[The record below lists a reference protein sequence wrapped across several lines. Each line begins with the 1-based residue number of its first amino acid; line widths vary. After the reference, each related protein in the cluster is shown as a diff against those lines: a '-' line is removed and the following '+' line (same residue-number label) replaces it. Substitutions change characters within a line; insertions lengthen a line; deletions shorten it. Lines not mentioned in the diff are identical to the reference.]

1 MLAQTPDVGT
11 FFSRT
16 GHRISGVFLEKYTST
31 QNGQQIYGDPIT
43 DAFED
48 EQSGLT
54 VQYFEKARFELH
66 SDAAIDLQV
75 QLTPLGE
82 FLYEAGEIISVPANF
97 PSCRIY
103 YETNQSVCY
112 AFLDFFDANG
122 GVTQFGYP
130 ISGFEIHDGWISQ
143 YFQRA
148 RFEWHPERQMG
159 ERVMISDL
167 GMDYF
172 HFRGEDPILLQPSL
186 EDNLPPQ
193 GVSELQVHA
202 FVSKPFYPILGSQQ
216 ELFVIV
222 YDQNYNP
229 LENVLISYVMTLPS
243 GNIIDEVM
251 RPTDHLGL
259 SARQLNMSGETIGTA
274 KIIVT
279 VTFGTLQEQSRTSF
293 QIW

>member
-1 MLAQTPDVGT
+1 MKTLIRRIAIFIALIVLGDLAGETVLAQTPDVGT

-159 ERVMISDL
+159 ERVMIW
-167 GMDYF
+167 
-172 HFRGEDPILLQPSL
+172 EWI
-186 EDNLPPQ
+186 
-193 GVSELQVHA
+193 
-202 FVSKPFYPILGSQQ
+202 
-216 ELFVIV
+216 
-222 YDQNYNP
+222 
-229 LENVLISYVMTLPS
+229 ISISV
-243 GNIIDEVM
+243 V
-251 RPTDHLGL
+251 
-259 SARQLNMSGETIGTA
+259 
-274 KIIVT
+274 KI
-279 VTFGTLQEQSRTSF
+279 QYSF
-293 QIW
+293 TRV